1 MHLSANQLHQ
11 GLATCG
17 RLNLR
22 CGHEG
27 HSQSS
32 SCAKRS
38 RQIAVFRTRLPY
50 LASVCWDLG
59 EVRCIH
65 SNFPRRSLKLRWAMK
80 QTQFSQ
86 FDPARL
92 FTYVLS
98 RLVKPHAV
106 ERDRNKERINSG
118 EKTAVGRHPSCSS
131 SAWTRKYIRKTTERR
146 WPARYY

>member
-11 GLATCG
+11 ELATCE

-38 RQIAVFRTRLPY
+38 RQIAVFRGGLFC
-50 LASVCWDLG
+50 LASVSRDVG
-59 EVRCIH
+59 EICCVH
-65 SNFPRRSLKLRWAMK
+65 SIFSRRSLKLRWAMK
-80 QTQFSQ
+80 HFQLTQ
-86 FDPARL
+86 FDPTCL

-106 ERDRNKERINSG
+106 ERDRNKERISSG

-131 SAWTRKYIRKTTERR
+131 SAWTPKDIRKTTERR